1 MIMDSKNKNTTKS
14 EITKVSNGKSG
25 KNNKNSTGLGSQLM
39 YLVIGA
45 FVLFTLYSYLSGG
58 VESKIKSYSINE
70 FVTAID
76 NNSVQ
81 KVVIDGDTV
90 LLYNNKFDI
99 NDKSVNSASTT
110 AIGKFTKESNQ
121 SLLNILSSYNVS
133 TSTLNNLDIQVKTDG
148 VAMKIAMLISNLL
161 PIIFFGILVYM
172 MLRGVKGANMNA
184 LSFGQTKAKVI
195 MPDDANQRVTFKD
208 VAGSVNAKE
217 ELKEIVDFL
226 KNPKKFLDIGAT
238 IPKGV
243 MMTGAPGTGKTL
255 LARAVAGEAGVPF
268 FYLSGSEFVEM
279 FVGVGASRVRDLF
292 NEAKKISPTIIFID
306 EIDSVGRARGV
317 GLGGGNDEREQ
328 TLNQILV
335 EMDGFEPQEKVIV
348 IAATNRAD
356 VLDSALLRP
365 GRFDR
370 RVHID
375 LPDKKERKEILEVH
389 SDKKKLGEDVNF
401 DVIAQRTPGFSGAD
415 IMSLMNEAAILAA
428 RAERKEIM
436 QDDILRSIEKVMMGP
451 ERKSHVM
458 NNEEKKLVAYHEAG
472 HALLASLLPNS
483 DPVQKISI
491 ISRGSAGGYTL
502 KLPDHDRRLNNRE
515 HIIDDIIMTLGGY
528 AAETVVYGTVSTG
541 PSNDLQVATR
551 HAREMVTEYGMGD
564 SIGIMAIENN
574 RNASLYGSRMGES
587 EISNN
592 TLEKIDNEVKSILN
606 SCKDRAIK
614 LLSDNRE
621 LLDKIV
627 ARLIEVENL
636 ERDEYEELLK
646 SNGII
651 VKSREQI

>member
-1 MIMDSKNKNTTKS
+1 MQINKDKNTQK
-14 EITKVSNGKSG
+14 
-25 KNNKNSTGLGSQLM
+25 TGLLRQMLYFLGGF
-39 YLVIGA
+39 VIIIVA
-45 FVLFTLYSYLSGG
+45 YAYFSNNAIQS
-58 VESKIKSYSINE
+58 SKVKNYNVNE
-70 FVTAID
+70 FVESI
-76 NNSVQ
+76 NSGVIK
-81 KVVIDGDTV
+81 KVVVDGDSISA
-90 LLYNNKFDI
+90 YDSKFDI
-99 NDKSVNSASTT
+99 NKENSAQ
-110 AIGKFTKESNQ
+110 AIGTFTKESNQ
-121 SLLNILSSYNVS
+121 SLLQILSSYGVS
-133 TSTLNNLDIQVKTDG
+133 SSTLGSLDIQVKG
-148 VAMKIAMLISNLL
+148 EGAGMKVAVILSNFL
-161 PIIFFGILVYM
+161 PIIFFGFLIFM

-195 MPDDANQRVTFKD
+195 MPDDTKQKVTFKD
-208 VAGSVNAKE
+208 VAGLENAKE

-292 NEAKKISPTIIFID
+292 SEAKKISPAIVFID
-306 EIDSVGRARGV
+306 EIDSVGRSRGV

-335 EMDGFEPQEKVIV
+335 EMDGFEANEKVIV

-375 LPDKKERKEILEVH
+375 LPDKKERKEILLVH
-389 SDKKKLGEDVNF
+389 SDKKKLSEDINF
-401 DVIAQRTPGFSGAD
+401 DIIAQRTPAFSGAD
-415 IMSLMNEAAILAA
+415 IMSLMNESAISAA
-428 RAERKEIM
+428 RDNRTTIN
-436 QDDILRSIEKVMMGP
+436 QNDILKSIEKVIMGP

-458 NNEEKKLVAYHEAG
+458 DEAGKRLVAYHEAG

-502 KLPDHDRRLNNRE
+502 KLPDNDKRLNNRE
-515 HIIDDIIMTLGGY
+515 HILDDVTMTLGGY
-528 AAETVVYGTVSTG
+528 AAEIIVYGTITTG
-541 PSNDLQVATR
+541 PSNDLQVATKLV
-551 HAREMVTEYGMGD
+551 REMITEYGMGE
-564 SIGIMAIENN
+564 SVGIMAIESSK
-574 RNASLYGSRMGES
+574 NAILYGNRSG
-587 EISNN
+587 NN
-592 TLEKIDNEVKSILN
+592 DVASATLEKVDNEVKSILN
-606 SCKDRAIK
+606 ECKTKAISLLKSNRNILDAIAEK
-614 LLSDNRE
+614 L
-621 LLDKIV
+621 IQ
-627 ARLIEVENL
+627 VENL
-636 ERDEYEELLK
+636 EREEYEELLREY
-646 SNGII
+646 GVE
-651 VKSREQI
+651 VKSRV

>member
-1 MIMDSKNKNTTKS
+1 MIMDNNIKKPNTKNKKQ
-14 EITKVSNGKSG
+14 K
-25 KNNKNSTGLGSQLM
+25 TGLGSQLL
-39 YLVIGA
+39 YFIIGA
-45 FVLFTLYSYLSGG
+45 FLLFTTYSYFAGDSS
-58 VESKIKSYSINE
+58 SKIKSYTINE
-70 FVTAID
+70 FVSSI
-76 NNSVQ
+76 NSGDVK
-81 KVVIDGDTV
+81 KVVIDGDVV
-90 LLYNNKFDI
+90 LLYNTKFDI
-99 NDKSVNSASTT
+99 NDKSASTSNMI
-110 AIGKFTKESNQ
+110 AVGKFTKESNQ
-121 SLLNILSSYNVS
+121 SLLNILNSYNVS
-133 TSTLNNLDIQVKTDG
+133 SSTLSNLDVQVKTESTG
-148 VAMKIAMLISNLL
+148 MKFAILISNFL
-161 PIIFFGILVYM
+161 PIIFFGVLLYM

-195 MPDDANQRVTFKD
+195 MPDDAAQKVTFKD

-292 NEAKKISPTIIFID
+292 AEAKKLSPTIVFID

-348 IAATNRAD
+348 MAATNRPD

-375 LPDKKERKEILEVH
+375 LPDKKERKEILQVH
-389 SDKKKLGEDVNF
+389 SDKKKLSSDVNF

-428 RAERKEIM
+428 RASRKELT

-458 NNEEKKLVAYHEAG
+458 NTEEKRLVAYHEAG
-472 HALLASLLPNS
+472 HALLASLLPNA

-502 KLPDHDRRLNNRE
+502 KLPDYDRRLNNRE

-564 SIGIMAIENN
+564 SIGIMAVENN
-574 RNASLYGSRMGES
+574 RNMSLYGSRTGES

-606 SCKDRAIK
+606 TCKDRAIK
-614 LLSDNRE
+614 LLSDNRQV
-621 LLDKIV
+621 LDKIV
-627 ARLIEVENL
+627 ERLIEVENI
-636 ERDEYEELLK
+636 ERDDYEALLK
-646 SNGII
+646 DCGIA
-651 VKSREQI
+651 VKDRIK

>member
-1 MIMDSKNKNTTKS
+1 
-14 EITKVSNGKSG
+14 
-25 KNNKNSTGLGSQLM
+25 
-39 YLVIGA
+39 
-45 FVLFTLYSYLSGG
+45 
-58 VESKIKSYSINE
+58 
-70 FVTAID
+70 
-76 NNSVQ
+76 
-81 KVVIDGDTV
+81 
-90 LLYNNKFDI
+90 
-99 NDKSVNSASTT
+99 
-110 AIGKFTKESNQ
+110 
-121 SLLNILSSYNVS
+121 
-133 TSTLNNLDIQVKTDG
+133 
-148 VAMKIAMLISNLL
+148 
-161 PIIFFGILVYM
+161 
-172 MLRGVKGANMNA
+172 
-184 LSFGQTKAKVI
+184 
-195 MPDDANQRVTFKD
+195 
-208 VAGSVNAKE
+208 
-217 ELKEIVDFL
+217 
-226 KNPKKFLDIGAT
+226 
-238 IPKGV
+238 
-243 MMTGAPGTGKTL
+243 
-255 LARAVAGEAGVPF
+255 
-268 FYLSGSEFVEM
+268 
-279 FVGVGASRVRDLF
+279 
-292 NEAKKISPTIIFID
+292 
-306 EIDSVGRARGV
+306 
-317 GLGGGNDEREQ
+317 
-328 TLNQILV
+328 
-335 EMDGFEPQEKVIV
+335 MDGLEPQEKVIV
-348 IAATNRAD
+348 IAATNRPD

-606 SCKDRAIK
+606 SCKDKAIK